1 MKEKLIIGAFND
13 PNVSEENYKLY
24 ADSGLNFMIMNR
36 NKPKEM
42 ILEGLSYAEKFGIS
56 CIVNLQ
62 ENESLIDCEEL
73 KKYKSF
79 AGFHV
84 FDEPFIPDFKGIK
97 AKIEP
102 IANKYPD
109 KLFFVN
115 LWPDQWD
122 QNITKLGSSDYPNYV
137 DRFCFEILSKVEGEK
152 VLSVDSYPLMYAYDG
167 SGRDV
172 IDGRHL
178 EIYELFA
185 RKAKEY
191 GAVFHAYLQTMSYG
205 KWHRKPA
212 MEDMYFQ
219 FFVGVAYGAK
229 RFSHFCYYT
238 PGGTCSDFDLSKD
251 YAMVAKNDEPTDIY
265 HFVKQ
270 VNGDMQDF
278 AEFILN
284 SSWVQ
289 TAFIEGQTS
298 FDEYE
303 GKLYLRDRKDRVNG
317 IEKIESEYESLVGE
331 FDYQGEK
338 AYVVV
343 NFTNPCH
350 KKSNTL
356 RLRFTDWKKVRVQTV
371 EGAYFVSLD
380 DGVLA
385 LSLGVGQGA
394 VITKE

>member
-13 PNVSEENYKLY
+13 PNVSEENYKLF
-24 ADSGLNFMIMNR
+24 AESGLNFVIMNR
-36 NKPKEM
+36 RRPKEQ
-42 ILEGLSYAEKFGIS
+42 IFEALAYAEKLGLS

-62 ENESLIDCEEL
+62 ADESLLDCQEL
-73 KKYKSF
+73 NNYKSF

-84 FDEPFIPDFKGIK
+84 FDEPIVDEFEGIK
-97 AKIEP
+97 AKMEL
-102 IANKYPD
+102 IAKQYPD

-122 QNITKLGSSDYPNYV
+122 KNISKLHASDYPNYV
-137 DRFCFEILSKVEGEK
+137 DRFCFEVLSKLQGER

-167 SGRDV
+167 SGRDML
-172 IDGRHL
+172 DGRHL
-178 EIYELFA
+178 ETLELFA

-191 GAVFHAYLQTMSYG
+191 NAIFHLYIQTMSYG
-205 KWHRKPA
+205 KWHRKPT

-219 FFVGVAYGAK
+219 FFVGMAYGAK

-238 PGGTCSDFDLSKD
+238 PGGSCADFAPKD

-270 VNGDMQDF
+270 VNFDMQKF
-278 AEFILN
+278 AEFILR

-289 TAFIEGQTS
+289 TAFLEGKTS

-303 GKLYLRDRKDRVNG
+303 GKLYLRDRKDKLNG
-317 IEKIESEYESLVGE
+317 IERMESEYEAIVGE
-331 FDYQGEK
+331 FDYYGEK
-338 AYVVV
+338 AYVAV

-350 KKSNTL
+350 KKTNSIKLHFVNCQ
-356 RLRFTDWKKVRVQTV
+356 KVCVQTV
-371 EGAYFVSLD
+371 LGEETLALQ
-380 DGVLA
+380 DGVLH
-385 LSLGVGQGA
+385 LSLDCGHGA
-394 VITKE
+394 VIRKL